1 MKKKGTESVNNLTKS
16 KNSETASAPFTEELC
31 SVLSVIPDIIYR
43 FDYDGRITYI
53 SDAVKRYGCQP
64 GEITGT
70 YLTDLVY
77 NADKEKAS
85 EWIKGWQTADG
96 NIEPIELRLLTK
108 NQKEAHFKF
117 YCTAVNG
124 LKASKNNT
132 DSNGFMDIQGI
143 AIDIS
148 ELKRAEEEK
157 AHLSKLRGFLETT
170 RSICHELSQPITVIS
185 GYSEL
190 LLLNK
195 TEDDPQYEKLFEIK
209 KQADIID
216 KIVRRLRYLVKYT
229 MSDNSSGN
237 EIIGGDD

>member
-1 MKKKGTESVNNLTKS
+1 MIKPEH
-16 KNSETASAPFTEELC
+16 SETAGVPIPEGLS
-31 SVLSVIPDIIYR
+31 SVLSVISDIIYR
-43 FDYDGRITYI
+43 FGYDGCINYI
-53 SDAVKRYGCQP
+53 SDAVKRYGYQP
-64 GEITGT
+64 GELIGK
-70 YLTDLVY
+70 YLPDLVY
-77 NADKEKAS
+77 YADKEKAS
-85 EWIKGWQTADG
+85 EWIRGWQTADG

-108 NQKEAHFKF
+108 NQKEVHFKF

-124 LKASKNNT
+124 LKASNNNM

-148 ELKRAEEEK
+148 ELKRAAEEK
-157 AHLSKLRGFLETT
+157 VHLAKLNGFLETT

-190 LLLNK
+190 LLLNR

-209 KQADIID
+209 KQADVID

-229 MSDNSSGN
+229 MSDNSQGN
-237 EIIGGDD
+237 EIIGGDS